1 VIGACGRSGCGEHV
15 LGRGFGPW
23 KRARLGEGDGPF
35 DAREYLAVH
44 LLPLVVGELALLA
57 LEMRDE
63 PRDRVARVR
72 LPKRNFLPGTV
83 IRLTLSFGVRPVTV
97 RLALDQRG
105 ASPARARATAL
116 LAASWTAK
124 MSFPSTTTPGM
135 P

>member
-1 VIGACGRSGCGEHV
+1 METGS
-15 LGRGFGPW
+15 PW
-23 KRARLGEGDGPF
+23 RGDGPF

-72 LPKRNFLPGTV
+72 HPERNFLPGTV
-83 IRLTLSFGVRPVTV
+83 IRLTLPFGVRAVTV

-105 ASPARARATAL
+105 AFPARARATAL

-124 MSFPSTTTPGM
+124 MSFPSTVARDAVAPGPAGHM
-135 P
+135 GLACITICPVEAP